1 MSSVRIFGRE
11 PAAWLA
17 LVAVAVKL
25 LAAFGLDV
33 TADQQAGINAVA
45 AAAMGVLIAVI
56 AHDGLGAAIIGLTQA
71 ALALALGFGLD
82 WSADRQA
89 VVMAAVTVVVGMWDR
104 TQVTAPVS
112 AAAIR
117 RQAPP
122 NVV

>member
-1 MSSVRIFGRE
+1 MSPVKILGRE

-25 LAAFGLDV
+25 AAAFGLDV
-33 TADQQAGINAVA
+33 TVDQQATINAVA

-56 AHDGLGAAIIGLTQA
+56 AHDGLGAAIIGLAQA
-71 ALALALGFGLD
+71 GLALALGFGLD

-104 TQVTAPVS
+104 TQVTAPVPRE
-112 AAAIR
+112 AVHRNA
-117 RQAPP
+117 
-122 NVV
+122 

>member
-1 MSSVRIFGRE
+1 MPRILGRE

-17 LVAVAVKL
+17 LIAVAIKL

-33 TADQQAGINAVA
+33 SADQQSTINAVA
-45 AAAMGVLIAVI
+45 AAAMGVLIAALV
-56 AHDGLGAAIIGLTQA
+56 HDGLGAAIVGLAQA

-104 TQVTAPVS
+104 TQVTAPVPAGPLKRTAVH
-112 AAAIR
+112 AAD
-117 RQAPP
+117 
-122 NVV
+122 